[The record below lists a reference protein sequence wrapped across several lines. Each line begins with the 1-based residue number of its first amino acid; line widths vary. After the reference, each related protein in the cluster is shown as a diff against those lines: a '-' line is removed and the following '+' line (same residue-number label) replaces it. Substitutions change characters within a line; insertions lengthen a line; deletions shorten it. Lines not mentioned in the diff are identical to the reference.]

1 MSNDISRLTFAEAG
15 SSPEAK
21 RWADST
27 YWVRDY
33 RQRKRLGLQLR
44 RVRLSRDQVAKLIE
58 LGYLSLASK
67 GDAQAEGVAVE
78 AYLDDSL

>member
-1 MSNDISRLTFAEAG
+1 M
-15 SSPEAK
+15 
-21 RWADST
+21 
-27 YWVRDY
+27 RDY

-44 RVRLSRDQVAKLIE
+44 RVRLSHDQVAKLIE

>member
-1 MSNDISRLTFAEAG
+1 VSNDISRLTFAEAG
-15 SSPEAK
+15 SSQEAK

-44 RVRLSRDQVAKLIE
+44 RVRLSHDQVAKLIE
-58 LGYLSLASK
+58 LPFASIVWRRAATAK
-67 GDAQAEGVAVE
+67 
-78 AYLDDSL
+78 SS

>member
-1 MSNDISRLTFAEAG
+1 MSDVTPIEQKTFAEAG
-15 SSPEAK
+15 SSQEAK

-44 RVRLSRDQVAKLIE
+44 RV
-58 LGYLSLASK
+58 